1 LDTCNITPKLNEIGM
16 IYFTEA
22 DIDRLIE
29 DDLPAGDMTT
39 FLLDLAGKK
48 GSIALIARNEMIACC
63 TEEAVRLYKKAGLEV
78 GDFVA
83 SGTRL
88 QPGDRLIEAKGE
100 ASAIHIIWR
109 TGSAMIEFA
118 SGIAGRTNQLVM
130 AAKKENPSIS
140 VAGTR
145 KHPPFVKKMALK
157 ALMAGGGV
165 PHRTGLS
172 DTILIFREHLLFTGG
187 YERLPEVIRSVK
199 EKMKERKIVI
209 EAHSLKEALIA
220 AKSGADAVQMDKST
234 QEIFSEC
241 SGKCR
246 AINPN
251 ICMIAAGAINDS
263 NAGMYAKAGADV
275 LVTSWMY
282 FAPPAYIIAEIL
294 PIYEY

>member
-1 LDTCNITPKLNEIGM
+1 M

-157 ALMAGGGV
+157 ALMAGGGG

-282 FAPPAYIIAEIL
+282 FAPPADIMAEIL
-294 PIYEY
+294 PIDEY